1 MKGEGTLPKFN
12 IASYKT
18 RLILSAKLA
27 AILQET
33 RTTLQLSVIPVFL
46 HASKVFPRCNK
57 GICL

>member
-18 RLILSAKLA
+18 RLILSTKLA
-27 AILQET
+27 ATLQET
-33 RTTLQLSVIPVFL
+33 YNITAVIPVFL
-46 HASKVFPRCNK
+46 HVSKVFPRCNK